1 MVSGTKVRTKSLQ
14 QLLSGAVDM
23 HVHCSPDTVPR
34 SLEALDAARQAAQA
48 GLAALV
54 LKSHAYNTAPLAAM
68 VEKAVGGVR
77 VLGSVVLNSS
87 VGGINPD
94 AVRAALSL
102 GAKVIWMPTI
112 SAENHQRALNDSP
125 RAEHLRRLGS
135 EARGLSILGPDGVL
149 LQEVVEI
156 VRLVRDAGAV
166 LASGH
171 LGLAEVRALVDCAH
185 REGLEHVIVTHP
197 ELDITWIPD
206 EEQKEL
212 ASKGALFERCWFSSS
227 PMGCGLDTRTIAQS
241 IKKVGPQSTILS
253 SDMGQVGNPM
263 PVEGLARFL
272 QELMEEGVLPEEIE
286 LMSKRIPKKLLGL
299 D

>member
-1 MVSGTKVRTKSLQ
+1 MNRIRG
-14 QLLSGAVDM
+14 LLSGAVDM
-23 HVHCSPDTVPR
+23 HVHCLPDTVPR
-34 SLEALDAARQAAQA
+34 SLDALDAARQAAEA

-54 LKSHAYNTAPLAAM
+54 LKSHFYNTAPLAAV
-68 VEKAVGGVR
+68 VERAVGGVR
-77 VLGSVVLNSS
+77 VFGAVVLNSS

-112 SAENHQRALNDSP
+112 SAQNHQRALKDSP

-135 EARGLSILGPDGVL
+135 EARGLSILGPGAVL
-149 LQEVVEI
+149 LPEVVQI

-171 LGLAEVRALVDCAH
+171 LGLGEVKALVDCAH
-185 REGLEHVIVTHP
+185 REGLEHVLVTHP

-227 PMGCGLDTRTIAQS
+227 PMGYGLDPSIVARSIRKLGAQT
-241 IKKVGPQSTILS
+241 TILS
-253 SDMGQVGNPM
+253 SDMGQVGNPT

-272 QELMEEGVLPEEIE
+272 EKLVEEGVLPEEID
-286 LMSKRIPKKLLGL
+286 LMSKHTPKKLLGL